1 MLQCSNLNS
10 MPGQGQGITLTL
22 ESTLQLPACVLY
34 RLYTGHGF
42 VFQGQIKAFEGPW
55 QPNSLHLAQRP
66 CRPRH
71 LACMEFLSLLFIL
84 ATGIHWLNTQ
94 GQRKRTALLAEQLR
108 PYQIEKHMEQLSSA
122 YMRALGESDPERQ
135 QQILQLQETAEQQLA
150 SEFQNLAREFAK
162 LPAPVTRVFK
172 LALPFIDQLSPKA
185 TFDMRRILEI
195 HAQGIGRTVDNAQG
209 LSPKERAFR
218 LMGEMFLMQHSCH
231 WFCKSKTIASARMV
245 AQHQTRYE
253 QALDAVSPETRQAY
267 QAIIQG

>member
-1 MLQCSNLNS
+1 
-10 MPGQGQGITLTL
+10 
-22 ESTLQLPACVLY
+22 
-34 RLYTGHGF
+34 
-42 VFQGQIKAFEGPW
+42 
-55 QPNSLHLAQRP
+55 
-66 CRPRH
+66 
-71 LACMEFLSLLFIL
+71 
-84 ATGIHWLNTQ
+84 
-94 GQRKRTALLAEQLR
+94 
-108 PYQIEKHMEQLSSA
+108 MEQLSSA

-135 QQILQLQETAEQQLA
+135 QQILPLQETAEQQLA

-231 WFCKSKTIASARMV
+231 WYCKSKTIASARMV